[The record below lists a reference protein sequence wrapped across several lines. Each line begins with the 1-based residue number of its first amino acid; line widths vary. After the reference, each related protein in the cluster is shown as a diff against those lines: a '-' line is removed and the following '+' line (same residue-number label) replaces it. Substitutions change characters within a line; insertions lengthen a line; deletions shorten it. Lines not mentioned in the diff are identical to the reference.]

1 MKKKLNGF
9 AFVLFLIAG
18 FFAVWDAWAFY
29 QTSFLNPAAEGAAL
43 HTNMLDLV
51 RNVVESILY
60 VSGTL
65 FALGVMIEL
74 LDQIRWDA
82 LQRQER

>member
-9 AFVLFLIAG
+9 AFALFLIAG
-18 FFAVWDAWAFY
+18 FFAVWDGWAFY
-29 QTSFLNPAAEGAAL
+29 QTSYLNPAAGDMPL
-43 HTNMLDLV
+43 HTDMLALV
-51 RNVVESILY
+51 RSVVESILY

-82 LQRQER
+82 LHRQER

>member
-9 AFVLFLIAG
+9 AFALFVIAG

-29 QTSFLNPAAEGAAL
+29 QTSFLNSAAEPL

-51 RNVVESILY
+51 RNAVESILY
-60 VSGTL
+60 ISGTL
-65 FALGVMIEL
+65 FALAVMIEL

-82 LQRQER
+82 LHRRER

>member
-1 MKKKLNGF
+1 MKKKLNGY
-9 AFVLFLIAG
+9 AFVLFLVAG

-29 QTSFLNPAAEGAAL
+29 QTSFLNHATESLPL
-43 HTNMLDLV
+43 HANVLDLV

-82 LQRQER
+82 LHRQER